1 MNNSLFSLAAQ
12 YRELQS
18 LADSETDIPEQVLA
32 DTLEGLG
39 GELEVKAQNVAGFL
53 ASQEAFADAIDAA
66 AAKMTE
72 RAKRLRNRN
81 AWLKQY
87 LLTNMLAAGKT
98 KIESP
103 ELVLSVKKT
112 PAAVVIFDEAAVPD
126 TFKVQPP
133 APPPRLDKRAMAEAM
148 KSGIDVPGA
157 RMEGGYRLEIK

>member
-1 MNNSLFSLAAQ
+1 MSMTLFSLASQ
-12 YRELQS
+12 YRELQK
-18 LADSETDIPEQVLA
+18 LADSEADIDEQTLA

-66 AAKMTE
+66 AAKMSE
-72 RAKRLRNRN
+72 RSKRLRNRN

-87 LLTNMLAAGKT
+87 LLTNMLAANKI

-103 ELVLSVKKT
+103 EMVLSVKKT
-112 PAAVVIFDEAAVPD
+112 PPAVVVFDEAAVPA

-133 APPPRLDKRAMAEAM
+133 APPPRLDKRAVADAI
-148 KSGIDVPGA
+148 KAGTSVPGC
-157 RMEGGYRLEIK
+157 RLEGGYRLEIR